1 MKKSLLQVAAVMLVF
16 STPAAPVLADE
27 ATRDDSRNCLST
39 RRLKSTA
46 VIDDKNILFVMTG
59 DQVYHNVLSRQCSGL
74 AKAGAFTYS
83 TLGGNVCRQ
92 DTIQVLLA
100 NSDLPGRTCT
110 LGAFHLVAPQDL
122 RALIEGLRA
131 PVEPVEAQPPAKVEE
146 IGEAE
151 EGGVR

>member
-1 MKKSLLQVAAVMLVF
+1 MKKSILQVALVMLVF
-16 STPAAPVLADE
+16 AAPAAPVLADE
-27 ATRDDSRNCLST
+27 AKRDDSRNCLST

-59 DQVYHNVLSRQCSGL
+59 DQVYHNALPRQCSGL

-92 DTIQVLLA
+92 DTIQVLIS

-110 LGAFHLVAPQDL
+110 LGAFQSGRSARPARAHRGVARPG
-122 RALIEGLRA
+122 RARRG
-131 PVEPVEAQPPAKVEE
+131 PA
-146 IGEAE
+146 AR
-151 EGGVR
+151 GG